1 MNIARLLTPAELG
14 LYRDHLLRLSPD
26 DRRLRFSTLIDD
38 AGIAEFVKHISPW
51 DTQIIARFDYR
62 LAVVAAVQISV
73 VDGPLAELA
82 FTVDEAERGQGL
94 AMALTKRA
102 LLWARNRT
110 IRRAC
115 MHFLTDNQPVRQLAR
130 RVGMA
135 ISTHAGDSE
144 AVVALPRPTPLS
156 IVREIGAEQAGL
168 SDYLLKAGLRSIA
181 TRLSAP
187 RLQLQP

>member
-1 MNIARLLTPAELG
+1 
-14 LYRDHLLRLSPD
+14 
-26 DRRLRFSTLIDD
+26 
-38 AGIAEFVKHISPW
+38 
-51 DTQIIARFDYR
+51 
-62 LAVVAAVQISV
+62 
-73 VDGPLAELA
+73 
-82 FTVDEAERGQGL
+82 
-94 AMALTKRA
+94 
-102 LLWARNRT
+102 
-110 IRRAC
+110 

-130 RVGMA
+130 RVGGMA

-156 IVREIGAEQAGL
+156 IVREIGAAQAGL